1 MHLMQASNEATYAD
15 ASINALRMQPVQ
27 RTHRLHPPRTGT
39 CTAER
44 PVLGR
49 IAPLALENGLIARPM
64 RRTQQIWWPNN
75 VRERRRTNGTHETR
89 T

>member
-1 MHLMQASNEATYAD
+1 MHPMQASNQATYAD
-15 ASINALRMQPVQ
+15 ASTNASRMQSVQ

-44 PVLGR
+44 PVLRR
-49 IAPLALENGLIARPM
+49 IAPLALENGLSARPM
-64 RRTQQIWWPNN
+64 LRWSNN